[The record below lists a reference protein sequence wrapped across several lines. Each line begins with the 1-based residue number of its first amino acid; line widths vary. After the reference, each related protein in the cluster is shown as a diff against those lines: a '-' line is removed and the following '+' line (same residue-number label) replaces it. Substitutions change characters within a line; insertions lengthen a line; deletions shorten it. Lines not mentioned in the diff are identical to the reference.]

1 MHGLLRS
8 LWDEPRPAH
17 LPRPARRDWALAG
30 VLAAVAVAEGALR
43 PDLPWRIPMVL
54 LTVGL
59 IALLPL
65 RRTRPLAVVA
75 ATFGLSGLVTAVL
88 GDQSAPLYTTVCF
101 LLLPY
106 TLFRWGAGRE
116 IVLGSAV
123 MLANA
128 VVPVLF
134 GVPTDTLGG
143 AAVLFAAGALG
154 TALRYRA
161 GARERE
167 FERARLLERERI
179 ARDLHDTVAHHVSA
193 MAIRAQAGLAVART
207 SPGAAVDA
215 LEVIEAEAGRALNE
229 MRALVRVLRR
239 DDTAPAAL
247 VPHPRVGDLRAL
259 AAAPG
264 TGGPAV
270 EVEVDDG
277 LDDLPPQV
285 AAAVHRLALEAV
297 TNARKHARHATRVH
311 VRVTA
316 DDTSV
321 HLRVSDD
328 GDHSAPTAPGRSTG
342 YGLIGMAERA
352 DLLGG
357 TCRAEP
363 DLGRG
368 WTVTAELPRSGA
380 AA

>member
-1 MHGLLRS
+1 MRGLLRS
-8 LWDEPRPAH
+8 LWDEPRP
-17 LPRPARRDWALAG
+17 PRPPSRARRDLALVG
-30 VLAAVAVAEGALR
+30 VLAAVAVVEAVLR
-43 PDLPWRIPMVL
+43 PDLPWRIPTLL

-65 RRTRPLAVVA
+65 RRTRPLAVVTV
-75 ATFGLSGLVTAVL
+75 TFGLSGLATAVL
-88 GDQSAPLYTTVCF
+88 GGQDTVLYTTACF

-106 TLFRWGAGRE
+106 ALFRWGSGRE
-116 IVLGSAV
+116 IAAGSAV
-123 MLANA
+123 MLAGA
-128 VVPVLF
+128 VAPVLF
-134 GVPTDTLGG
+134 GAPADTLGG
-143 AAVLFAAGALG
+143 AAVLSSAAALG
-154 TALRYRA
+154 AALRYRA

-207 SPGAAVDA
+207 RPGAAVDA
-215 LEVIEAEAGRALNE
+215 LEVIEAEAARALTE

-239 DDTAPAAL
+239 DDTDPAAR
-247 VPHPRVGDLRAL
+247 VPQPRVGDLRAL
-259 AAAPG
+259 AG
-264 TGGPAV
+264 GSGPAV

-277 LDDLPPQV
+277 LDDLPPEV
-285 AAAVHRLALEAV
+285 AAAVHRLAREAV
-297 TNARKHARHATRVH
+297 TNARRHARNATRVH

-328 GDHSAPTAPGRSTG
+328 GDPVTRRSTG

-357 TCRAEP
+357 TCRAAPEA
-363 DLGRG
+363 GRG
-368 WTVTAELPRSGA
+368 WTVTADLPRSGA

>member
-1 MHGLLRS
+1 MRGLLRS
-8 LWDEPRPAH
+8 LWDEPRP
-17 LPRPARRDWALAG
+17 PRPPSRPRRDLALAG
-30 VLAAVAVAEGALR
+30 VLAAAAVAEAVLR
-43 PDLPWRIPMVL
+43 PDLPWRIPTLL

-75 ATFGLSGLVTAVL
+75 ATFGLSGLATAVL
-88 GDQSAPLYTTVCF
+88 GGQSAPLYTTVCF

-106 TLFRWGAGRE
+106 ALFRWGSGRE
-116 IVLGSAV
+116 IAAGSAV

-128 VVPVLF
+128 AVPVLS
-134 GVPTDTLGG
+134 GAPADTLGG
-143 AAVLFAAGALG
+143 AAVLFSAAALG
-154 TALRYRA
+154 AAVRYRA

-193 MAIRAQAGLAVART
+193 MAVRAQAGLAVART
-207 SPGAAVDA
+207 RPGAAVDA
-215 LEVIEAEAGRALNE
+215 LEVIEAEAARALTE

-239 DDTAPAAL
+239 DEDGPAAR
-247 VPHPRVGDLRAL
+247 VPHPRVGDLHVL
-259 AAAPG
+259 AG
-264 TGGPAV
+264 DSGGPAV

-277 LDDLPPQV
+277 LDDLPPEV
-285 AAAVHRLALEAV
+285 AAAVHRLAREAV
-297 TNARKHARHATRVH
+297 ANARRHARNATRVR

-316 DDTSV
+316 DDTTV

-328 GDHSAPTAPGRSTG
+328 GDPVSRGSTG

-352 DLLGG
+352 ELLGG
-357 TCRAEP
+357 TCRAAP
-363 DLGRG
+363 GPGRG
-368 WTVTAELPRSGA
+368 WTVAADLPRAGA